1 MLLDVDGLHHLA
13 LLPVA
18 TGQGGHKPGILR
30 NFFSE
35 HDKLE
40 FSGNSVQ
47 PQGKLTLR
55 SGCSLCQ
62 AIHMQPSV
70 SGARKLLI

>member
-1 MLLDVDGLHHLA
+1 M
-13 LLPVA
+13 
-18 TGQGGHKPGILR
+18 
-30 NFFSE
+30 
-35 HDKLE
+35 E

-55 SGCSLCQ
+55 SRCNLGQ

-70 SGARKLLI
+70 SGARKLLIEQYGTTGYCYLHE